1 MAKKVFG
8 NVSLVGILAL
18 LLIIAFAL
26 LWKRNST
33 LSNVEGLSTMYE
45 PKFLPP
51 PKEFIRSGVSMSGGP
66 SFGGMGGPSMGRGLG
81 GPVPGIHITDVSESC
96 KVSSPGTTIV
106 VWEHMYGKLKA
117 CVSIPFLQTGD
128 RNPNQEQLQWLKRAG
143 YSPLRES
150 NRGPSMGGGMGGP
163 SMGGGM
169 GGPSMKSMGG
179 PSFGDRRGGPSFGDR
194 RGGPSFGDRRGGP
207 SMGGMAGSSMM
218 IYPSTIPAG
227 ITLVKPM
234 ESCRV
239 PSPGSSTVMWKLPSL
254 GLNACVSVPF
264 TADGSGNPNQEQLEW
279 LKRRGYPLSGGGMG
293 GPSFGGRGGPSFGG
307 GMGGPSLGGMS
318 GPSNEC
324 MQLRQMKA
332 DLSNQHTNISKQ
344 LSEVYKKQKNYQC

>member
-26 LWKRNST
+26 LWKRNT
-33 LSNVEGLSTMYE
+33 ISNFEDLSTGNALMMYQPE
-45 PKFLPP
+45 FRPP
-51 PKEFIRSGVSMSGGP
+51 PKEYIRPGVSMSGGP

-81 GPVPGIHITDVSESC
+81 VPIPPGIQITQSSESC
-96 KVSSPGTTIV
+96 QVTSPGTTIV

-117 CVSIPFLQTGD
+117 CVSIPFLQTGV

-143 YSPLRES
+143 FNPLRES

-163 SMGGGM
+163 SFGG
-169 GGPSMKSMGG
+169 
-179 PSFGDRRGGPSFGDR
+179 
-194 RGGPSFGDRRGGP
+194 RGGP

-264 TADGSGNPNQEQLEW
+264 TADGPSNPNQEQLEW
-279 LKRRGYPLSGGGMG
+279 LKRRGYPLSG
-293 GPSFGGRGGPSFGG
+293 GGRGGPSFGG

-324 MQLRQMKA
+324 MQLRQTKA
-332 DLSNQHTNISKQ
+332 DLRNQHTNISKQ
-344 LSEVYKKQKNYQC
+344 LSEVYIKEKNYQC